1 MHPSERIIWDLIR
14 TSLNDMI
21 LISPKLL
28 GSLTQ
33 LWGKHSILYTKGLPH
48 SGNFEHFKPTK
59 DHLASAILSHRP
71 LPLFLLWCH
80 SSLLSRR
87 VPWFHQWNSKGQL
100 LRRHLHF
107 HLALVTTH
115 HWSHHPC
122 GPMDIYGPK
131 SLLDASWTPKYTKIA
146 LPVPASSA
154 SAPCFR
160 FFSLCFFSC
169 FPRTHLAQTIRAT
182 LGDPIECKA
191 CTRVSAKGT
200 VLLVFLIL
208 FACFVLL
215 VLFVVVLRILFL
227 LLLLCLVTLLLCLL
241 VCFFCSVRLFAP
253 WFKTKPEVRKPLHN
267 LCFLCFFY
275 RGLSQEKWICWIFAG
290 LSSLPTHNQN
300 HLTETNVSHD
310 TSFQAP
316 FPPFKIGKC
325 GLPTRWT

>member
-1 MHPSERIIWDLIR
+1 MEFQRS
-14 TSLNDMI
+14 
-21 LISPKLL
+21 
-28 GSLTQ
+28 
-33 LWGKHSILYTKGLPH
+33 
-48 SGNFEHFKPTK
+48 
-59 DHLASAILSHRP
+59 
-71 LPLFLLWCH
+71 
-80 SSLLSRR
+80 
-87 VPWFHQWNSKGQL
+87 
-100 LRRHLHF
+100 
-107 HLALVTTH
+107 
-115 HWSHHPC
+115 
-122 GPMDIYGPK
+122 
-131 SLLDASWTPKYTKIA
+131 
-146 LPVPASSA
+146 ASSA
-154 SAPCFR
+154 SSSFSSRFGDHSSLISSSLWPMDQNHCWMPVEHQNIPKLPCPACPS
-160 FFSLCFFSC
+160 FFSFSSL
-169 FPRTHLAQTIRAT
+169 FSFLLLMLFLLLPKNT
-182 LGDPIECKA
+182 LGPNNPSNTWDPIECKA

-215 VLFVVVLRILFL
+215 VLFVVVLRILLL